1 MASNANRTPIFQRD
15 VVLVIANTYN
25 AGSTSM
31 PTKTQ
36 SNKKTSSTNKP
47 RREKKSKQPTEATQ
61 SNRRSASKPVSKS
74 STNETKATKARAS
87 SKAATKETAATKSRS
102 GLDLAA
108 EVLAQADQPLNAKA
122 ITERVIAAGWQTDGK
137 TPWATLYASMTREI
151 VKKGNASRFRK
162 MDRGL
167 FARATP
173 KGSK

>member
-1 MASNANRTPIFQRD
+1 
-15 VVLVIANTYN
+15 
-25 AGSTSM
+25 M

-36 SNKKTSSTNKP
+36 SKKKTSATHKP
-47 RREKKSKQPTEATQ
+47 RKPQKSKQPSEAAQ
-61 SNRRSASKPVSKS
+61 SNRRSVSKS
-74 STNETKATKARAS
+74 VTRSTTKKTKATIARAS
-87 SKAATKETAATKSRS
+87 SKAAVKETVATKSPS
-102 GLDLAA
+102 SLDLAA
-108 EVLAQADQPLNAKA
+108 EVLAQVDQPLNAKA

-151 VKKGNASRFRK
+151 AKKGNASRFRK

>member
-1 MASNANRTPIFQRD
+1 
-15 VVLVIANTYN
+15 
-25 AGSTSM
+25 M

-36 SNKKTSSTNKP
+36 SNKKPSSTNQPK
-47 RREKKSKQPTEATQ
+47 RQKESKQPTEAFRA
-61 SNRRSASKPVSKS
+61 NRGAGSKS
-74 STNETKATKARAS
+74 KSKSLTKETKATKAQAS
-87 SKAATKETAATKSRS
+87 SKGTTKETAVTKSRS

-108 EVLAQADQPLNAKA
+108 DVLAEADQPLNAKA

-151 VKKGNASRFRK
+151 VKKGKASRFRK